1 MVHGT
6 STIEKKNQNTKP
18 LEKKQSIKKSLNKMH
33 IFLEANTC
41 FLLQSSN
48 KMQGALLY
56 NDILNFIEFQL
67 LLKIAENEAIILI
80 H

>member
-1 MVHGT
+1 MR
-6 STIEKKNQNTKP
+6 
-18 LEKKQSIKKSLNKMH
+18 